1 MVHFLVSR
9 GYVCFTFF
17 SSICQIVPYFC
28 SILSGDHHWVVD
40 IPFSSYHIISF
51 SCDLPAESEVGLS
64 CRRHLSNSTKW
75 LACDCVSF
83 YIFFYLFC
91 LSFAVA
97 VMFFNSV
104 SFFFVWL
111 LLFVDISLN
120 TVLNEAVTFS
130 GLSMILLNLC
140 KT

>member
-1 MVHFLVSR
+1 MVSR

-40 IPFSSYHIISF
+40 IPFYSYHIISF
-51 SCDLPAESEVGLS
+51 SCDLPAESDVGLS

-75 LACDCVSF
+75 LAYDCVSF

-91 LSFAVA
+91 LSFAVV

-104 SFFFVWL
+104 SLFFAWL

-120 TVLNEAVTFS
+120 TVLNEATNFS

-140 KT
+140 KLKI